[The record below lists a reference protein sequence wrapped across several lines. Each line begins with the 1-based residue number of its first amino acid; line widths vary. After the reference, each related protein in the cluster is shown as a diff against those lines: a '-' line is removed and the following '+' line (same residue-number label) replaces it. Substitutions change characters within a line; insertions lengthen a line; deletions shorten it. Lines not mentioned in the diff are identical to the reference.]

1 MNSLLSHLKDQAV
14 NYLTPD
20 RVIIAVILTSIVA
33 VVWLVLGLLLEKIP
47 HRRMLRVRQKTKNK
61 KKYYPAVI
69 GAMVGFFVVGQ
80 YTVWAIIVGVVV
92 GGIAG
97 QVCRMFYVWVAN
109 KITEDKKAGEVILLY
124 EIVSAYTSAGYSLYE
139 ALSAGVYLVNLTE
152 KPLKRCLD
160 RWGQGPQRALER
172 LGDELKGQEAKTL
185 VKLLQRAVIVGPEK
199 VKEFLSRESMVMERL
214 RRYRAERSLGVRPI
228 IQTLYLVLPG
238 VALLGVTLMPIG
250 YHIIQAIMSIRLG

>member
-1 MNSLLSHLKDQAV
+1 MNSLLSYLKSQAV

-20 RVIIAVILTSIVA
+20 IVIIAVIITSIVV
-33 VVWLVLGLLLEKIP
+33 VVWLVLGLLLERIP
-47 HRRMLRVRQKTKNK
+47 HRRMLRVSRKTKDK

-80 YTVWAIIVGVVV
+80 YTVWAIVGVVV

-97 QVCRMFYVWVAN
+97 QVCRVFYMWVVN

-139 ALSAGVYLVNLTE
+139 ALSAGVYLVNLIE

-199 VKEFLSRESMVMERL
+199 MKEFLSRESMVMERL

-228 IQTLYLVLPG
+228 IQTLYLVFPG
-238 VALLGVTLMPIG
+238 MALLGVTLMPIG
-250 YHIIQAIMSIRLG
+250 YHIIQAIMSIRLS